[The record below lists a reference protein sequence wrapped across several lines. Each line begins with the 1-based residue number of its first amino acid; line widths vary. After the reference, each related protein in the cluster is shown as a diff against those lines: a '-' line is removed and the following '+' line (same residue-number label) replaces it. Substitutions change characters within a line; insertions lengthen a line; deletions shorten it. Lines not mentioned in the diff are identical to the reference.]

1 MSLSYHEDPATK
13 TVEFTVR
20 GKLTKEDYERVVTPM
35 QAFIDAH
42 GQVRVV
48 EIVES
53 FSGFD
58 PAVLIPGI
66 KFDLKNLSHISRAA
80 IVSDI
85 GWFSPLV
92 RAASALTA
100 IEMRMFEM
108 DQLDEARD
116 WARS

>member
-1 MSLSYHEDPATK
+1 MSLSYHEDPSSR
-13 TVEFTVR
+13 TVECR
-20 GKLTKEDYERVVTPM
+20 IDGRLTKADYDRVITPM
-35 QAFIDAH
+35 QAFIDRH
-42 GQVRVV
+42 GQVRVIEV
-48 EIVES
+48 VES
-53 FSGFD
+53 FAGFD

-66 KFDLKNLSHISRAA
+66 KFDLRNLSHISRVA

-100 IEMRMFEM
+100 VEMRMFRM
-108 DQLDEARD
+108 DQLEEARD